1 MQRLAV
7 RVVRGKAVH
16 PDRMHSNL
24 DLTCGALLSQRVLL
38 TLISSG
44 LASDDAYRVVQDIA
58 QRASDA
64 AGVLRDGRS
73 WRRSSIGALH
83 AVCGGDRRVGGE
95 VTAESAASY
104 ALPVVEVSSSCATGT

>member
-7 RVVRGKAVH
+7 RAVRGKAVH

-44 LASDDAYRVVQDIA
+44 LASDDA
-58 QRASDA
+58 
-64 AGVLRDGRS
+64 
-73 WRRSSIGALH
+73 
-83 AVCGGDRRVGGE
+83 
-95 VTAESAASY
+95 
-104 ALPVVEVSSSCATGT
+104 